1 MTTLVMISSQN
12 TSNSKWTQ
20 IAKNFTMPM
29 ELMAVETTGKI
40 EKNKILP
47 IWKTY
52 IDDIQL
58 F

>member
-52 IDDIQL
+52 IDDI
-58 F
+58 